1 MEKGPS
7 VALKLICL
15 ASNIRKEVCGVLNSF
30 LSFLKKIDERKHI
43 IYMLALMLDPRFKSL
58 HLVFSFI
65 GRDQGIAIVEQY
77 DTMSSYLMLM
87 KCYYHLHP
95 LIEFDNGFANHKV
108 EDDNNLN
115 IFQMIV
121 GSIEITKKLV
131 KK

>member
-1 MEKGPS
+1 
-7 VALKLICL
+7 
-15 ASNIRKEVCGVLNSF
+15 
-30 LSFLKKIDERKHI
+30 
-43 IYMLALMLDPRFKSL
+43 MLALMLDPRFKSL